1 MFEEAP
7 MSRKSFVGF
16 AGALVVAAVLAQAL
30 VSAQGA
36 VVPAKT
42 PTQQPATGASDT
54 TAPPAG
60 AVMSVRIPKQVMADG
75 KALPAG
81 TYQLRV
87 TDQSPSPVVG
97 QTPAETRWVEFVQG
111 GQVKGREVGTIKST
125 TEAKRIAKQG
135 LPGVGQAKIQTLFGN
150 DYLRVWINK
159 GGTNYLVH
167 LPNS

>member
-1 MFEEAP
+1 
-7 MSRKSFVGF
+7 MSRNSFVGI
-16 AGALVVAAVLAQAL
+16 AGALAVAAVLSQSPVGAQN
-30 VSAQGA
+30 G

-42 PTQQPATGASDT
+42 PTQQPTTGNAEE
-54 TAPPAG
+54 AKPPAG
-60 AVMSVRIPKQVMADG
+60 TVMSVRIPKTVMADG
-75 KALPAG
+75 KALAAG
-81 TYQLRV
+81 TYTVRV
-87 TDQSPSPVVG
+87 TDSG
-97 QTPAETRWVEFVQG
+97 PAAVPGETAAEMRWVEFVQG

-135 LPGVGQAKIQTLFGN
+135 FPAVGSAKVQTLYGN

>member
-1 MFEEAP
+1 MI
-7 MSRKSFVGF
+7 RKTVVGF
-16 AGALVVAAVLAQAL
+16 AGAIVAAAVIGQAF
-30 VSAQGA
+30 VSAQGSP
-36 VVPAKT
+36 VPAKA
-42 PTQQPATGASDT
+42 PTQQPTTGASDT
-54 TAPPAG
+54 SAPAAG
-60 AVMSVRIPKQVMADG
+60 NVMSVTIPKKVMADG
-75 KALPAG
+75 KALAAG
-81 TYQLRV
+81 TYQIRV

-135 LPGVGQAKIQTLFGN
+135 LPGAGQAKVQTLFGN

-159 GGTNYLVH
+159 GGTNFLVH